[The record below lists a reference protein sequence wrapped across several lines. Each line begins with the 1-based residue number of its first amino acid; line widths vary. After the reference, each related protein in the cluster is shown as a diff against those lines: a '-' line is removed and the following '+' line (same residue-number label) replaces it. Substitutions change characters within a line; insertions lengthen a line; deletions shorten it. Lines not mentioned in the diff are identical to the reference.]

1 MAQYSKFAFQGKTEL
16 EKHSQ
21 AKTDKR
27 IASVATVS
35 AQPGPTDSFTDVQ
48 GLQVGHAHDE
58 HAKTGVTAII
68 PGAPIAMGVD
78 VRGGGPGTRDTDAL
92 DPTCLV
98 EKVHGLV
105 LSGGSVFGLAA
116 ADGVCAHL
124 SEQGVGLAFTAR
136 AIPIVPSAILY
147 DLANGGDKNWGTE
160 PPYRALGIKALAAC
174 ETRFDEGSVG
184 AGYGAQA
191 GAQKGGIASAS
202 LVTDDGIIVSAIVAV
217 NSFGVVGSK
226 HEHGVIDMPK
236 VGFVGTNTTIGA
248 VATNLALDKSGCTR
262 MAIMAQD
269 GYARSIRPIHTPFDG
284 DTVFAMA
291 TGEKAIEGDLAP
303 MLALVGTLAADC
315 VVRAIEKAV
324 AG

>member
-1 MAQYSKFAFQGKTEL
+1 VT
-16 EKHSQ
+16 
-21 AKTDKR
+21 
-27 IASVATVS
+27 IVS
-35 AQPGPTDSFTDVQ
+35 AKSGPTDSFTDVQ
-48 GLQVGHAHDE
+48 GLRVGHAHD
-58 HAKTGVTAII
+58 AAVRTGVTVIR
-68 PGAPIAMGVD
+68 PDAPVTMGVD

-136 AIPIVPSAILY
+136 AIPVVPSAILY
-147 DLANGGDKNWGTE
+147 DLMNGGDKDWGTE
-160 PPYRALGIKALAAC
+160 PPYRTLGIEALAAC
-174 ETRFDEGSVG
+174 DTQFEEGRAG

-202 LVTDDGIIVSAIVAV
+202 LVAEDGIMVSAIVAV
-217 NSFGVVGSK
+217 NSFGVANGA
-226 HEHGVIDMPK
+226 HQHGIVDMPK

-248 VATNLALDKSGCTR
+248 VATNVALDKAGCTR
-262 MAIMAQD
+262 LAIMAQD
-269 GYARSIRPIHTPFDG
+269 GYARRIRPIHTPFDG

-291 TGEKAIEGDLAP
+291 TGEKKVESELAP
-303 MLALVGTLAADC
+303 MLALIGTLAADC
-315 VVRAIEKAV
+315 IVRAIERAV
-324 AG
+324 AP

>member
-1 MAQYSKFAFQGKTEL
+1 MVTITALPG
-16 EKHSQ
+16 
-21 AKTDKR
+21 
-27 IASVATVS
+27 AS
-35 AQPGPTDSFTDVQ
+35 DSFTDVS
-48 GLQVGHAHDE
+48 GLKVGQAHDA
-58 HAKTGVTAII
+58 HVRTGVTVIV
-68 PGAPIAMGVD
+68 PDQPVAMGVD

-124 SEQGVGLAFTAR
+124 SEQGVGLPFTAR
-136 AIPIVPSAILY
+136 AIPVVPSAILY

-160 PPYRALGIKALAAC
+160 PPYRALGIEALDSIGTHVEHGKA
-174 ETRFDEGSVG
+174 G
-184 AGYGAQA
+184 AGYGAMA
-191 GAQKGGIASAS
+191 GAVEGGIASAS

-217 NSFGVVGSK
+217 NSFGIANGAHK
-226 HEHGVIDMPK
+226 HGTVDMPK

-248 VATNLALDKSGCTR
+248 VATNLELDKSACTR
-262 MAIMAQD
+262 LAIMAQD

-291 TGEKAIEGDLAP
+291 TGEKPVEGALAP
-303 MLALVGTLAADC
+303 TLALVGTLAADC
-315 VVRAIEKAV
+315 VARAIEKAV